1 MYIST
6 QVISNQLDIMSEF
19 MSNKEYHMNQLI
31 HSEILTV
38 QETFSVFYDVPEYQR
53 EYVWQDEH
61 IEQLLE
67 DVFLAFEDGREN
79 YFLGTIMVSQ
89 AEKQNYFNLIDGQQR
104 LTTITL
110 IFCAFKHYLQ
120 KKQIMPY
127 GVIGN
132 VLKGNTSI
140 VEIDERLRLFPQ
152 RKESREL
159 LEFLASDRGVEVNQ
173 LLLNNTWNPQAQS
186 LFESLLRGYRT
197 IAKWLDDRFPTPDEF
212 RKYLEFFVSKVL
224 FIRIKTMNITEALR
238 LFETINERGVRLDAV
253 SLLKNM
259 LFMHVPD
266 GKYDIL
272 QEKWQDMVKT
282 VQHGTVKESAI
293 RFIRYVVMAE
303 YLGSKDVLIREDG
316 LYNWFNEKRNA
327 EKTQHIQS
335 PTKFVGL
342 LQERAEQYVLI
353 RKGYTTNKVFS
364 DGVVNIPILATTI
377 RQHIPC
383 LLAAQHLDDSL
394 QREVAR
400 ALECMLFIFVFTAI
414 SPSVFEKKITTITEM
429 LRNARTQQDVAAVG
443 KYLNNTFVNDRIPEF
458 TNRMK
463 TFSIARVRPNVLRYM
478 MAKLTR
484 KMMRD
489 EMTHLNAYVD
499 KLDYCHILP
508 LQPPA
513 NLSDAQAQ
521 EYMSVTQGIGNIVM
535 MERTLA
541 ANVRKGTLTFAEAV
555 TRSRLPYVLRFTQPM
570 PQHGVMHAI
579 PTRWDVASVKARG
592 ELLMN
597 LAKEEW
603 LP

>member
-1 MYIST
+1 
-6 QVISNQLDIMSEF
+6 
-19 MSNKEYHMNQLI
+19 MNQLI

-38 QETFSVFYDVPEYQR
+38 EETFNAFYDVPAYQR

-110 IFCAFKHYLQ
+110 VFCAFKHYLQ

-127 GVIGN
+127 AVIDD

-140 VEIDERLRLFPQ
+140 VDIDERLRLFPQ
-152 RKESREL
+152 NKESREL
-159 LEFLASDRGVEVNQ
+159 LEILASDRGVQVNQ

-197 IAKWLDDRFPTPDEF
+197 IAKWLDDRFPTPDVF
-212 RKYLEFFVSKVL
+212 RKYLEFFVLKVL

-266 GKYDIL
+266 GHYASL

-303 YLGSKDVLIREDG
+303 YLGSRDLLIREDD
-316 LYNWFNEKRNA
+316 LYNWFNERQNA
-327 EKTQHIQS
+327 AKTQHIQE

-353 RKGYTTNKVFS
+353 RKGYTTKNAWN
-364 DGVVNIPILATTI
+364 DGATNIPILGTAI

-383 LLAAQHLDDSL
+383 LLAAQHLEAPL
-394 QREVAR
+394 QQEVAR
-400 ALECMLFIFVFTAI
+400 ALEHALFVLIFTA
-414 SPSVFEKKITTITEM
+414 SNPSVFEKKITTITEM
-429 LRNARTQQDVAAVG
+429 LRNARTQQDVVEVG

-463 TFSIARVRPNVLRYM
+463 SFSIARIRPNILRYM

-508 LQPPA
+508 PQPPA
-513 NLSDAQAQ
+513 NLSESQAQ
-521 EYMSVTQGIGNIVM
+521 EYMAVTQGIGNIVM
-535 MERTLA
+535 MERKLA
-541 ANVRKGTLTFAEAV
+541 TKVRKGTLTFAEAV
-555 TRSRLPYVLRFTQPM
+555 TRSRLPYVLRFTQPLS
-570 PQHGVMHAI
+570 QHGVMHAI

-592 ELLMN
+592 EFLMN
-597 LAKEEW
+597 LVKEEW